1 MIMTEEEIKK
11 EFKEASNKKNQLRIL
26 ADQNVC
32 SVREI
37 KEILGIQKPKPNY
50 NSPKPEI
57 VKKVLCATLDSLE
70 AKIKATET
78 QIKELEEYKKTL
90 EQDYR
95 ELAEFMKVRK
105 DEC

>member
-1 MIMTEEEIKK
+1 MTEEEIKK

-90 EQDYR
+90 EKDYTD
-95 ELAEFMKVRK
+95 LAKFMEVKR
-105 DEC
+105 